1 MKRNLL
7 IFLVSASVGGLSAC
21 AKEQI
26 DPELEKRIVE
36 KLGNI
41 EKRLDS
47 IEKGGGVRSAAGPEG
62 RQQRPPAERPPGPD
76 PKETYAVPIEGST
89 TKGPKFAKVTLV
101 EAFEFA

>member
-47 IEKGGGVRSAAGPEG
+47 IEKGGGVRPAGADARGP
-62 RQQRPPAERPPGPD
+62 RQPAERPPGPD
-76 PKETYAVPIEGST
+76 PKEVYAVPIEGST
-89 TKGPKFAKVTLV
+89 TKGVKDAKITLV